1 VKQDRASGANQER
14 TTGEKYAQ
22 SARLIAACSFVV
34 HIAMIGVR
42 VAALGLALAVLC
54 PSPQASAFGIRL
66 GPFLLFGGRAH
77 HHHHRHV
84 VRRPTETARTP
95 IEALRRPTEALQR
108 PTEAL
113 RPEAS
118 PTDDVAQNRTPGLL
132 YSILA
137 WPSLA
142 DDIFLLWPTNRSSWP
157 FSYQSIFDQAFA
169 EYPAKRVADLCP
181 HQLGASDAT
190 LRIGRAIA
198 PTAAQEPL
206 LQNLGTAL
214 AQANGYLIKSCPA
227 EIPPLP
233 VERLQ
238 LMDSQIDAMTMA
250 LEIVRVPLQK
260 FEQSLDDTQRAL
272 LSARM
277 ATEPICAKNPEPAN
291 WPMPLLKQA
300 LQPTAAQEAALNDL
314 ERAFNRAASEFNAD
328 CYDDVPRMPSARL
341 QVIEGR
347 LDITWVAVQT
357 IQVALAQ
364 FQKQL
369 TDQQR
374 ARFNALHPAATP

>member
-1 VKQDRASGANQER
+1 M
-14 TTGEKYAQ
+14 
-22 SARLIAACSFVV
+22 
-34 HIAMIGVR
+34 AMIGAR
-42 VAALGLALAVLC
+42 IAALGLALAVFC
-54 PSPQASAFGIRL
+54 SSQQACAFGLRL
-66 GPFLLFGGRAH
+66 GPFLFGVRAH
-77 HHHHRHV
+77 HHHHHHYRYV
-84 VRRPTETARTP
+84 VRRPT
-95 IEALRRPTEALQR
+95 EALRRPTEAVRR
-108 PTEAL
+108 PTEGLHPKAT
-113 RPEAS
+113 
-118 PTDDVAQNRTPGLL
+118 PTDDVAQNRAPSLL
-132 YSILA
+132 YPILA
-137 WPSLA
+137 WPSFA
-142 DDIFLLWPTNRSSWP
+142 DDIFWPTDHSSWP

-181 HQLGASDAT
+181 RQLGKGDAT
-190 LRIGRAIA
+190 LHIGRAIA

-206 LQNLGTAL
+206 LQKLGTAL

-260 FEQSLDDTQRAL
+260 FEQSLDDIQRAL

-277 ATEPICAKNPEPAN
+277 ASEPNCAKNPEPAN
-291 WPMPLLKQA
+291 WPMPILKQA

-314 ERAFNRAASEFNAD
+314 ERAFNRAASELNAD

-347 LDITWVAVQT
+347 LDSTWVAVQT
-357 IQVALAQ
+357 IQVAVAQ

-369 TDQQR
+369 SDQQR
-374 ARFNALHPAATP
+374 ARFNALQLAATP